1 MIWGESQAF
10 LLGFLYS
17 QMLGF
22 FLLRFNEAS
31 SLYLKM
37 MFFLASYNLL
47 TVPAIPDASSYI

>member
-22 FLLRFNEAS
+22 FQLRFNDPS
-31 SLYLKM
+31 SFYFKND
-37 MFFLASYNLL
+37 FLLSL
-47 TVPAIPDASSYI
+47 V